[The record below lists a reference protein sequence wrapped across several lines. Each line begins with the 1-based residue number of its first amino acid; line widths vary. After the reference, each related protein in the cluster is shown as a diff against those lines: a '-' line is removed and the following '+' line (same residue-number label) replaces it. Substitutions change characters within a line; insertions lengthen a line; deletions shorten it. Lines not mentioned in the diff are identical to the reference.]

1 MKHHGVLA
9 CHLQLPVECFICDCY
24 IVSLLAEAGLRYELG
39 QRSTIKIMHVYMIN
53 LANYHP
59 GSHHHNALTSD
70 HTRGDPAATAKSQI
84 NVNCIS
90 SFAFLGFISEVQQ
103 AVGGRED
110 GQAGEVRVTLFPA
123 YLFLTQLGLQR

>member
-1 MKHHGVLA
+1 M
-9 CHLQLPVECFICDCY
+9 
-24 IVSLLAEAGLRYELG
+24 SLLAEAELRYELG

-90 SFAFLGFISEVQQ
+90 CILLSSVSLAGCS
-103 AVGGRED
+103 GSGRE
-110 GQAGEVRVTLFPA
+110 GGW
-123 YLFLTQLGLQR
+123 

>member
-1 MKHHGVLA
+1 MKHHGVPA
-9 CHLQLPVECFICDCY
+9 CHLQLAVQCFICDCY
-24 IVSLLAEAGLRYELG
+24 IVSLLAEAELRYELG
-39 QRSTIKIMHVYMIN
+39 QQSTIKIMHVYMIN

-90 SFAFLGFISEVQQ
+90 SFAFLGFISGVQRRR
-103 AVGGRED
+103 AEGGRM
-110 GQAGEVRVTLFPA
+110 VRLV
-123 YLFLTQLGLQR
+123 R

>member
-1 MKHHGVLA
+1 
-9 CHLQLPVECFICDCY
+9 
-24 IVSLLAEAGLRYELG
+24 
-39 QRSTIKIMHVYMIN
+39 MIN

-103 AVGGRED
+103 AVGGREN
-110 GQAGEVRVTLFPA
+110 GEGNFVSGLFIPHTN
-123 YLFLTQLGLQR
+123 LCPGLQK